1 MVVTIGSTQRWCRA
15 SRELCSNYLYNNAKI
30 ISKIVKKYSVKYFC
44 GTTQPELRSLCATEL
59 LSCWVSNATQEQWRS
74 FRQTAPLAKA
84 IGSRLFQSIGLTSPL
99 AVFFLFLYA
108 KNIFRKSRKLFGS
121 LQFAVLTLL
130 LVCDKFIIT
139 LSVFIDTNI

>member
-59 LSCWVSNATQEQWRS
+59 LSCWVSNATQEQ
-74 FRQTAPLAKA
+74 
-84 IGSRLFQSIGLTSPL
+84 
-99 AVFFLFLYA
+99 
-108 KNIFRKSRKLFGS
+108 
-121 LQFAVLTLL
+121 
-130 LVCDKFIIT
+130 
-139 LSVFIDTNI
+139 